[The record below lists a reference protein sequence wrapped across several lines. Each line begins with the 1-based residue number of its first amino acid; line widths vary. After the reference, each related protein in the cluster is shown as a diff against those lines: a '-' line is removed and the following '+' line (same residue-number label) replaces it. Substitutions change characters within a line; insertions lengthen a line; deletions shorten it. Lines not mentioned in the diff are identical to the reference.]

1 MGEVFRARDPR
12 IGRDVAIKVLPKEL
26 AGDAERLRRF
36 EQEARTA
43 GTLNHPNL
51 ITIYDIGDERGAP
64 FIVMELLDGETL
76 RERLPATGRE
86 LENVLLRLAEVC
98 DGVAA
103 AHAAGV
109 IHRDLKPENIIV
121 TRSGYAKVLDFGLA
135 KLAAAE
141 NVAPAGATAMM
152 MTEPGMIVGT
162 IDYMSPEQATGRR
175 LDARS
180 DIFALGSIL
189 FEALTGEVPFTGE
202 TIVDTLHRIVRDEPP
217 PLSAYRNDVPAEL
230 QRIVGK
236 CLAKDPNDRYQSAK
250 QLATDL
256 RAVARGSASIEASR
270 PRRRWLLIAAAIA
283 LVVGLAA
290 WIVATRTRGGGA
302 PLRIEQITSSGNV
315 IGAAVSPDGKYV
327 ATIVSEGGMQSLWL
341 RQSGTT
347 QSIALVPPALVSFW
361 GVSFAPD
368 GTTIDYVVKNAKGD
382 WSGTV
387 NRIHTL
393 GGPSRVILTGADSG
407 IAFSRDGKRMAWLRA
422 GYPHAGESALMI
434 ANADGSG
441 ARALAVRKAPEIF
454 APIFW
459 AMPAWSPDGSA
470 IATPISNGNS
480 SRLTLFDS
488 RSGAATPVG
497 PAWAFAG
504 PPAWLPDGRSLLLV
518 AGEGLPLDA
527 QIWEIEV
534 PAGTA
539 RRITHDLSSYRTI
552 NVTSD
557 GRAAVAVAVAIDVWC
572 NVWLHIPGRAPVK
585 IAAERRDGF
594 FGVTAGVDRI
604 VYTASNDRNV
614 ELWTVMRDGS
624 GRQPLVTGAGN
635 RVFPRL
641 TRDGRR
647 VIYLDDGPR
656 GVSIARVDI
665 DGTNPVRLAPA
676 SADSTP
682 TVSPDG
688 RSVYFNAD
696 LGTGPTLYRVGIDGG
711 NPVAVARFTVAR
723 PAISP
728 DGRSIA
734 GVVRTTPNEQPTIA
748 IVDANSGMLVR
759 RLASALRMTTFPE
772 VHWSSDGRDVLF
784 YRLSEIVRVPA
795 AGGAVE
801 TVVSFDQTNVFRFDT
816 APDGALVI
824 ARGTLRRDAVQL
836 AGFD

>member
-36 EQEARTA
+36 EQEAHTA

-51 ITIYDIGDERGAP
+51 ITIYDIGDDGGAP
-64 FIVMELLDGETL
+64 YIVMELLDGTTL
-76 RERLPATGRE
+76 RERLPVSIRE
-86 LENVLLRLAEVC
+86 LESVLLWLAEVC

-109 IHRDLKPENIIV
+109 VHRDLKPENIIV
-121 TRSGYAKVLDFGLA
+121 TKSGYAKVLDFGLA
-135 KLAAAE
+135 KLAIAE
-141 NVAPAGATAMM
+141 NVTPANATAVM

-175 LDARS
+175 LDNRS
-180 DIFALGSIL
+180 DIFSLGSIL
-189 FEALTGEVPFTGE
+189 FEALTGEVPFAGE
-202 TIVDTLHRIVRDEPP
+202 TAVDTLHRIVRDEPP
-217 PLSAYRNDVPAEL
+217 PLSAYRHDVPAEL
-230 QRIVGK
+230 QRIVSK
-236 CLAKDPNDRYQSAK
+236 CLAKDPNERYQSAK
-250 QLATDL
+250 ELAIDL
-256 RAVARGSASIEASR
+256 RAVARGSAPIAAPR

-283 LVVGLAA
+283 LVLGVAA

-302 PLRIEQITSSGNV
+302 PLRIEQITASGNV

-341 RQSGTT
+341 RQIGTT
-347 QSIALVPPALVSFW
+347 QSIALVPPAPISFW

-368 GTTIDYVVKNAKGD
+368 GTTIDYVVKNAKGE

-387 NRIHTL
+387 YRIHTL

-407 IAFSRDGKRMAWLRA
+407 IAFSRDGKRIAWLRA
-422 GYPHAGESALMI
+422 GYPRAGESALMI

-459 AMPAWSPDGSA
+459 AMPAWSPDGST
-470 IATPISNGNS
+470 IATPISNGNT
-480 SRLTLFDS
+480 SRLVLFDA
-488 RSGAATPVG
+488 RSGAATPTG

-504 PPAWLPDGRSLLLV
+504 PPAWLPNGRSLLLV
-518 AGEGLPLDA
+518 AGDGLRLQA

-534 PAGTA
+534 PAGAA

-552 NVTSD
+552 NVTAD
-557 GRAAVAVAVAIDVWC
+557 GRAAVAVAVDIWS
-572 NVWLHIPGRAPVK
+572 NVWLHVAGRAPVK
-585 IAAERRDGF
+585 VAGEHNDGF
-594 FGVTAGVDRI
+594 WGVAAGVDRI
-604 VYTASNDRNV
+604 VYTVSNDRNT
-614 ELWTVMRDGS
+614 ELWTIMRDGS
-624 GRQPLVTGAGN
+624 ARQPLVTGAGN
-635 RVFPRL
+635 RVFPVL

-647 VIYLDDGPR
+647 VIYLDVGPR
-656 GVSIARVDI
+656 GVSIARIDI
-665 DGTNPVRLAPA
+665 DGTNPVRVAPA
-676 SADSTP
+676 SGDSSP

-696 LGTGPTLYRVGIDGG
+696 LGAGPMLYRVGIDGG
-711 NPVAVARFTVAR
+711 KMTAVARLSVAH
-723 PAISP
+723 PAVSP

-734 GVVRTTPNEQPTIA
+734 AIVRATPNEQPMIA
-748 IVDANSGMLVR
+748 IVDASTGMLVR
-759 RLASALRMTTFPE
+759 RLASALGGTTFPE
-772 VHWSSDGRDVLF
+772 VHWSSDGRDVLVT
-784 YRLSEIVRVPA
+784 RLAEIVRVPA
-795 AGGAVE
+795 AGGTVE
-801 TVVSFDQTNVFRFDT
+801 KVVAFDQSNVFRFDT
-816 APDGALVI
+816 APDGALVV

-836 AGFD
+836 ADFD